1 MIQTLAIALAF
12 LWAGI
17 VIGGAWIAAPAKF
30 TIDTLGLPQLLAV
43 GQAQFL
49 WLGRVEL
56 AFASAL
62 GASLFISLGASL
74 FISRHPSTL
83 IMIAIVV
90 LVLQQLFVLPRLGL
104 LTEARIAG
112 TTPEQN
118 HLHIAYMGL
127 DAVKILCLIA
137 AATLFTQSAQP

>member
-1 MIQTLAIALAF
+1 MIQTLAMALAF

-30 TIDTLGLPQLLAV
+30 TVDTLGLPQMLAV

-56 AFASAL
+56 AFAATL
-62 GASLFISLGASL
+62 GSSLL
-74 FISRHPSTL
+74 ISRHPSTL
-83 IMIAIVV
+83 VYFAIAA
-90 LVLQQLFVLPRLGL
+90 LAMQHLFVLPRLGL

-112 TTPEQN
+112 TAPEEN
-118 HLHIAYMGL
+118 HLHMVYVGL
-127 DAVKILCLIA
+127 DAVKVLFLVA
-137 AATLFTQSAQP
+137 AATLFTQRPPL

>member
-56 AFASAL
+56 AFASA
-62 GASLFISLGASL
+62 LGASL